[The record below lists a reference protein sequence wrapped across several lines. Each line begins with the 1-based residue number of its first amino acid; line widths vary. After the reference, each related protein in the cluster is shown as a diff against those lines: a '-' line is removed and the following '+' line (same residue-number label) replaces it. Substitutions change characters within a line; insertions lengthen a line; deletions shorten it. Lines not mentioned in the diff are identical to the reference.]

1 MSEQAATPANGA
13 PPPAP
18 AAEPPKPAAP
28 SQHDA
33 AFAALAAKERDLVK
47 RQQAFTAERD
57 AFLKEREGL
66 LTLKQREE
74 QRRQTALRN
83 PEPVAKELWGDDW
96 YEKLTEYRLNGAKI
110 TPELVA
116 ASVEEKLNAWDARQK
131 SEREAQAAQE
141 RERLQQEQ
149 DQVINDFRT
158 QATDFVKGKADEYE
172 LINLH
177 NWHPEV
183 YRTIEDHYTKSV
195 KLGTPKI
202 LSFKEAA
209 DLVEADLRERVEK
222 SLGAKAFKDKY
233 IAAKAPPQPQGEHK
247 PGTSAQPRTLSN
259 DAFPASSIASHP
271 EGASSIS
278 EEERFKRAIAAGEAA
293 RRK

>member
-1 MSEQAATPANGA
+1 MSEPAATSANGV

-18 AAEPPKPAAP
+18 AAEPPKPAP

-33 AFAALAAKERDLVK
+33 AFAALAAKERDLVR
-47 RQQAFTAERD
+47 RQQAFTTERD

-110 TPELVA
+110 TPDLVA
-116 ASVEEKLNAWDARQK
+116 ASVEERLNAWDQRHKDEQEK
-131 SEREAQAAQE
+131 QAAQE
-141 RERLQQEQ
+141 KERLQQEQ
-149 DQVINDFRT
+149 QQTIDDFRT
-158 QATDFVKGKADEYE
+158 QATDFVKGKAEEYE

-183 YRTIEDHYTKSV
+183 YRTIEQHYSRTAKE
-195 KLGTPKI
+195 GTPKI

-233 IAAKAPPQPQGEHK
+233 IAAKAPPQPQGEPK
-247 PGTSAQPRTLSN
+247 RETSAQPRTLSN
-259 DAFPASSIASHP
+259 DAFPASSIATHP
-271 EGASSIS
+271 EGASYLS

>member
-1 MSEQAATPANGA
+1 MSDSAATPANGA

-18 AAEPPKPAAP
+18 VAEPPKPAAP

-33 AFAALAAKERDLVK
+33 AFAALAAKERDLVRK
-47 RQQAFTAERD
+47 QQAFTAERD

-83 PEPVAKELWGDDW
+83 PEPVARELWGDDW
-96 YEKLTEYRLNGAKI
+96 YEKLTEYRLNGTKL

-116 ASVEEKLNAWDARQK
+116 QSVEERLNAWDQRQK

-149 DQVINDFRT
+149 QQIIDDFRT

-183 YRTIEDHYTKSV
+183 YRTIEQHYARTAKE
-195 KLGTPKI
+195 GTPKI

-222 SLGAKAFKDKY
+222 SLASKAFKDRVV
-233 IAAKAPPQPQGEHK
+233 AKAPPQPQGEPK
-247 PGTSAQPRTLSN
+247 RETSAQPRTLSN
-259 DAFPASSIASHP
+259 DAFTATTSPPHP
-271 EGASSIS
+271 EGASLLS